1 MAVHSFEKRCFLRA
15 ESGQGD
21 DAYMSVQ
28 AGAVLRLPVLY
39 LPRRPAPRLAIFS
52 CWQSMALVAARHRN
66 LVFPLT
72 LAASALTGVLIWTL
86 MDGQETKPDTTS
98 LAPVRNET
106 VVYRQARRPEPRR
119 LARRNRAQACP
130 VIMDGRA
137 RLSHGRDG
145 VQACRGISRVVPRQ
159 AQSAHCRRTTNAAQS
174 TMCRFFQGRL

>member
-1 MAVHSFEKRCFLRA
+1 VAVHSFEKRCFLRA

-28 AGAVLRLPVLY
+28 EGAVLRLPVLY

-86 MDGQETKPDTTS
+86 MDGQER
-98 LAPVRNET
+98 VRER
-106 VVYRQARRPEPRR
+106 VIYFSE
-119 LARRNRAQACP
+119 NRENHCCP
-130 VIMDGRA
+130 VDGECVLERVDLA
-137 RLSHGRDG
+137 VACGRK
-145 VQACRGISRVVPRQ
+145 
-159 AQSAHCRRTTNAAQS
+159 
-174 TMCRFFQGRL
+174 